1 MPSNERT
8 EREVTEIPESPTY
21 AVVQDQDEACES
33 TQPAEEFNSNVERRL
48 GQSPARGGRVGRDP
62 GLPLGGGAPVL
73 SRSTDA
79 QAQQEDRP
87 FGDSQAARTLDSI
100 HQLSSTV
107 AGSVNIIDHQF
118 KTRVL
123 ARLGALEKQVE
134 EDHAKLERCSDTV
147 AGLSYK
153 VSHRKG
159 APCDLLERLD
169 SMVGFAYAFCK
180 GIEDAGIFE
189 LRKFGGYS
197 ANQ

>member
-1 MPSNERT
+1 M
-8 EREVTEIPESPTY
+8 
-21 AVVQDQDEACES
+21 QDENETHES
-33 TQPAEEFNSNVERRL
+33 TQPGEDFDSHIERRL
-48 GQSPARGGRVGRDP
+48 GRPPTGRGRECGDP
-62 GLPLGGGAPVL
+62 GLPVGGGAPVL

-87 FGDSQAARTLDSI
+87 LRDSQAARTLDSI